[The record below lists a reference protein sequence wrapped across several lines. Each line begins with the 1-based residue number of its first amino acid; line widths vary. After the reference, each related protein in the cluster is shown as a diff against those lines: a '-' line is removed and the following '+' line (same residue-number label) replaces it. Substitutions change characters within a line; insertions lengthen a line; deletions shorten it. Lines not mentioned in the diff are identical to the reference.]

1 MTPPETDTAATLTA
15 EQHADTAHRRA
26 AEDHAERYTHT
37 LPDMLRNMPTPA
49 GSPAEVHAA
58 LDLLGAAL
66 GEVGEAAARQDAPE
80 SPAFLYGATC
90 ASFSRVLFLFL
101 LEHKPE
107 DPHRAAVL
115 FITYTAAQRDRMA
128 EGTPEAAA
136 FLEGADAG
144 TLTPATAYA
153 ALNSFPT
160 LPALACFLGAHHAFS
175 LAVEALADPADTDP
189 RGKLRDALEVMRKEV
204 RQVTPSRAE
213 A

>member
-15 EQHADTAHRRA
+15 EQQADTAHRRA
-26 AEDHAERYTHT
+26 AGDHAERYAHT

-49 GSPAEVHAA
+49 GTPAEVHAA

-66 GEVGEAAARQDAPE
+66 GEVGETAGQGDAPE
-80 SPAFLYGATC
+80 SPAFLYGAAC

-101 LEHKPE
+101 LEHEPE

-115 FITYTAAQRDRMA
+115 FITYAAAQRDRLA
-128 EGTPEAAA
+128 GENPEAAA

-144 TLTPATAYA
+144 TLTPDTAGA
-153 ALNSFPT
+153 ALNSFPS
-160 LPALACFLGAHHAFS
+160 LYALACFLGAHHAFS

-189 RGKLRDALEVMRKEV
+189 RGKLWEALEVMRKEV
-204 RQVTPSRAE
+204 RTVSPSRAR